1 MEDTIFTKI
10 VKGEIPCYKIAEND
24 KFFAF
29 LDISPIA
36 KGHTLVITKLQN
48 DYIFDLPDD
57 LLGEMMVFA
66 KKVAVGIR
74 EATED
79 AVSAMEPSACIN
91 CAKCVEVCPERLIP
105 KNLADDVE
113 HGQEEKFLAE
123 YGMECCECG
132 CCSYICPARRQLT
145 QLIKGMRKIQLGK
158 RKK

>member
-74 EATED
+74 EAIPCNRIGV
-79 AVSAMEPSACIN
+79 AVIGIDVPHNHIHLVPIN
-91 CAKCVEVCPERLIP
+91 GVGDLNFKAERVKLTPEEFKQI
-105 KNLADDVE
+105 
-113 HGQEEKFLAE
+113 AE
-123 YGMECCECG
+123 N
-132 CCSYICPARRQLT
+132 IAQK
-145 QLIKGMRKIQLGK
+145 IKL
-158 RKK
+158 

>member
-74 EATED
+74 EAIPCNRIGV
-79 AVSAMEPSACIN
+79 AVIGIDVPHNHIHLVPIN
-91 CAKCVEVCPERLIP
+91 GVGDLNFKAERVQLSPEEFQQIA
-105 KNLADDVE
+105 ADIA
-113 HGQEEKFLAE
+113 QK
-123 YGMECCECG
+123 
-132 CCSYICPARRQLT
+132 
-145 QLIKGMRKIQLGK
+145 IKL
-158 RKK
+158 

>member
-66 KKVAVGIR
+66 KKVAIGIR
-74 EATED
+74 KAIPCNRIGV
-79 AVSAMEPSACIN
+79 AVIGIDVPHNHIHLVPIN
-91 CAKCVEVCPERLIP
+91 GVGDLNFKAER
-105 KNLADDVE
+105 V
-113 HGQEEKFLAE
+113 
-123 YGMECCECG
+123 
-132 CCSYICPARRQLT
+132 QLT
-145 QLIKGMRKIQLGK
+145 QEEFQQIAEKISSSVEL
-158 RKK
+158 

>member
-29 LDISPIA
+29 MDISPIA

-74 EATED
+74 EAIPCNRIGV
-79 AVSAMEPSACIN
+79 AVIGIDVPHNHIHLVPIN
-91 CAKCVEVCPERLIP
+91 GVGDLNFKAERVQLSPEEFQQIAADIAK
-105 KNLADDVE
+105 K
-113 HGQEEKFLAE
+113 
-123 YGMECCECG
+123 
-132 CCSYICPARRQLT
+132 
-145 QLIKGMRKIQLGK
+145 IKL
-158 RKK
+158 